1 MGNWPGRTPVPL
13 HGARIATGS
22 MEASM
27 DWDRLAGDWSQMGD
41 KVRKY
46 WGKLTEEDISQ
57 AGGRRDLLLE
67 RIRERYGLGPDEAEK
82 QLQDW
87 AASHDTQNSGQAVQD
102 SGSERMV

>member
-1 MGNWPGRTPVPL
+1 
-13 HGARIATGS
+13 
-22 MEASM
+22 M
-27 DWDRLAGDWSQMGD
+27 DWDRLAGDWTNMGG

-67 RIRERYGLGPDEAEK
+67 RIQERYGLGPDEAEK

-87 AASHDTQNSGQAVQD
+87 ASSDDKSNSGQTV
-102 SGSERMV
+102 

>member
-1 MGNWPGRTPVPL
+1 
-13 HGARIATGS
+13 
-22 MEASM
+22 M
-27 DWDRLAGDWSQMGD
+27 DWDRLAGDWTNMDD

-67 RIRERYGLGPDEAEK
+67 RIQERYGLGPDEAEK

-87 AASHDTQNSGQAVQD
+87 ASSEDKGNSGQTV
-102 SGSERMV
+102 